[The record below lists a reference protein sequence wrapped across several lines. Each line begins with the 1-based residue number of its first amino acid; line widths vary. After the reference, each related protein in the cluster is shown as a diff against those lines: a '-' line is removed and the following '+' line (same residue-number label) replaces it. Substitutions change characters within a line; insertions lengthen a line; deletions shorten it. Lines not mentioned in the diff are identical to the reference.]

1 MLVHAINVPKIPKPK
16 PHFCSP
22 SSSHPISA
30 LVHLHPCTPF
40 STLQIAGPFQKMHA
54 PQYCSLQITPQKRSL
69 MLQSLNVCISK
80 HYGQH
85 HPPTFTWSWQIKH
98 CNSRNSPQNKPH
110 KPNKF
115 RVMACKQFKGIN
127 LEQPYFFHK
136 LQVQKYSRNW
146 TTFWLL
152 GDDIQ
157 CLQNKKPNKKL
168 TKIMFQT
175 LHLFKLQARGMY
187 WNDRSANIQQG
198 EDQLLH
204 KFKVELC
211 SMAKS
216 S

>member
-1 MLVHAINVPKIPKPK
+1 
-16 PHFCSP
+16 
-22 SSSHPISA
+22 
-30 LVHLHPCTPF
+30 
-40 STLQIAGPFQKMHA
+40 
-54 PQYCSLQITPQKRSL
+54 

-85 HPPTFTWSWQIKH
+85 HQPTFTWSWQIKH
-98 CNSRNSPQNKPH
+98 CSSRNSPQNKPH

-127 LEQPYFFHK
+127 LEQLYFFHK

-175 LHLFKLQARGMY
+175 LHLFKLQASGMY

-211 SMAKS
+211 SIARS